1 MPLPPVG
8 NGIGSAGAALAEAPL
23 SRILGSVA
31 AGLVTAQSRLDA
43 QASKS
48 ATIYAETPTG
58 VLAVPP
64 LWYAFRDVQV
74 ELEMSA
80 SIAAVGTT
88 QATSA
93 ATGGTAELQ
102 CRLVNP
108 ASVSLFGYQ
117 ASAGLRITMQLGVMG
132 AQPIKTESDNG

>member
-1 MPLPPVG
+1 MPQPPMG
-8 NGIGSAGAALAEAPL
+8 NSIGSAGAALAEAPL

-31 AGLVTAQSRLDA
+31 DGLVTAQSRLDA

-58 VLAVPP
+58 VLAMPP

-80 SIAAVGTT
+80 SIAAVGK
-88 QATSA
+88 AEPSA
-93 ATGGTAELQ
+93 ATGELQ
-102 CRLVNP
+102 CRLVN
-108 ASVSLFGYQ
+108 
-117 ASAGLRITMQLGVMG
+117 
-132 AQPIKTESDNG
+132 